1 MATSLYRSNI
11 HTALALM
18 AAVFL
23 AACASAPPTPS
34 VDYNPAY
41 DFSAVKTVALYRA
54 AESAPGE
61 DPLKLSDMTRDRIEN
76 GLKSALAE
84 RGFTLVDNAQDAD
97 LLLSWHL
104 VTEDKMDVRS
114 YEVPSATTM
123 GMYGPGFYRYNTYSM
138 YSCWS
143 CMSTRTEVS
152 VHEYTQGTF
161 VVDMIDP
168 EQNRSVWRSVTTSRL
183 KGELGRDQSKYDEAA
198 NLVLGAFP
206 PGNATP

>member
-1 MATSLYRSNI
+1 MATSSLRSRI
-11 HTALALM
+11 HISLASVAIVL
-18 AAVFL
+18 L

-34 VDYNPAY
+34 VDYNAAY
-41 DFSAVKTVALYRA
+41 DFDAVKTVALYRA
-54 AESAPGE
+54 AETAPGE
-61 DPLKLSDMTRDRIEN
+61 DPLKMSDMTRDRIES
-76 GLKSALAE
+76 GLRSALTA
-84 RGFTLVDNAQDAD
+84 RGFTLVNSVEEAD

-143 CMSTRTEVS
+143 CMSSRTEVS

-168 EQNRSVWRSVTTSRL
+168 EQQRSVWRSVTTSRL
-183 KGELGRDQSKYDEAA
+183 KGELGREQSKYDEAA
-198 NLVLGAFP
+198 NLVLGSFP
-206 PGNATP
+206 PANSAP